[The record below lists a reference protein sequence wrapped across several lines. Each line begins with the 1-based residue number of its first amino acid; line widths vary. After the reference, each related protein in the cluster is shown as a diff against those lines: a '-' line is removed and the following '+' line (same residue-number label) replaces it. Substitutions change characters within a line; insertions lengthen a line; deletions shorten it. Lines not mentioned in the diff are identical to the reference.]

1 MKLLDLLHKVKL
13 RDYQIEALAAI
24 KDALDAGNHPV
35 CSVAAGGGKSILIAA
50 LASTLPGRI
59 LIVTHRKV
67 LISQDELAL
76 RKLGIH
82 DAGIYSAGLKRRDLS
97 DRVVFA
103 GLQSIYKRMDE
114 LQAHGAIRYI
124 LWDEAHMCAP
134 PENPNAEKG
143 SKKRMSNVIF
153 EACPDAQ
160 RVGFSATPYRMD
172 DGPIY
177 ADNGLWFNCMPS
189 HVGVTDLTEMGY
201 LSRLT
206 GVKTAIDA
214 DLSSVKVRHGDYVS
228 KELSEVMQETE
239 LVQAAVEEIVELSR
253 HRKSLKVFCVDQ
265 AHCETVTR
273 AMQDAGID
281 AEFVT
286 GKTRSEEE
294 ALILERFQKQNLRA
308 LISCEKFTT
317 GFDVPCIDCVVLLR
331 PSQSKSLVV
340 QSICRG
346 TRLSPE
352 TGKFDCLVLDL
363 AGNLEKHM
371 PIDGIPKVIKSPRQ
385 MSKEEKEEQEKE
397 KKVVERPLNHG
408 TRAARMDP
416 LGSSATVRLK
426 VLDVTYLVKPAKKY
440 PDRDNLIA
448 IYKCVNDQ
456 GVKRSVSRW
465 VLVEYPGRAGAQ
477 ARDWF
482 ERRGLAMPRTARDAL
497 KEVRKSLTKPI
508 EIVVKKDGDYDRV
521 LSETF

>member
-1 MKLLDLLHKVKL
+1 MKVLDLLPKVEL
-13 RDYQIEALAAI
+13 RDYQVAALTAI
-24 KDALDAGNHPV
+24 RDALDAGKNPV

-50 LASTLPGRI
+50 LAKTLPGRI

-67 LISQDELAL
+67 LLSQDESAL
-76 RKLGIH
+76 QKFGVYN
-82 DAGIYSAGLKRRDLS
+82 AGMYSAGLKRRDLS
-97 DRVVFA
+97 PRVVFA

-114 LQAHGAIRYI
+114 LQAFGPICYI

-134 PENPNAEKG
+134 PDWHA

-153 EACPDAQ
+153 EACTEAQ

-177 ADNGLWFNCMPS
+177 AENGLWFDCMPS

-214 DLSSVKVRHGDYVS
+214 DLSKVHSRQGDYVT
-228 KELSEVMQETE
+228 KELSEVMRESE
-239 LVQAAVEEIVELSR
+239 LVKAAVAEIADLSR
-253 HRKSLKVFCVDQ
+253 HRKSLKVFCVDR
-265 AHCETVTR
+265 AHCAVVTTALR
-273 AMQDAGID
+273 DVGID
-281 AEFVT
+281 AAFVT
-286 GKTRSEEE
+286 GNTKSDEEST
-294 ALILERFQKQNLRA
+294 ILERFGKQSLRA
-308 LISCEKFTT
+308 LVSCEKFTT

-331 PSQSKSLVV
+331 PSQSKSLVI

-352 TGKFDCLVLDL
+352 TGKSDCLVLDL

-371 PIDGIPKVIKSPRQ
+371 PIDGIPTVLKSPRQ
-385 MSKEEKEEQEKE
+385 MEKEETEAKE
-397 KKVVERPLNHG
+397 KSEKSVERGLNHG
-408 TRAARMDP
+408 TRAARVDP
-416 LGSSATVRLK
+416 LGSSVAVRLK
-426 VLDVTYLVKPAKKY
+426 VLDVVYLVKPAKKY
-440 PDRDNLIA
+440 PDRDNLIVV
-448 IYKCVNDQ
+448 YKCVNGD
-456 GVKRSVSRW
+456 GVRRVVSRW
-465 VLVEYPGRAGAQ
+465 VLVEYPGRPGDM

-482 ERRGLAMPRTARDAL
+482 QRRGLDMPRKTKDAL
-497 KEVRKSLTKPI
+497 KVVRKLSKKPI

-521 LSETF
+521 LSEIF